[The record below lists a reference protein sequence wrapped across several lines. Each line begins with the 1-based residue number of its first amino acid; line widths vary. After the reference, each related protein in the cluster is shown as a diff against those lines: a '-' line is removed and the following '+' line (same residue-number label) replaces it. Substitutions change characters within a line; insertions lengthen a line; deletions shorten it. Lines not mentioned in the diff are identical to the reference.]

1 MVVEVED
8 IRAVAIFGI
17 GIGIFEIGTETAI
30 AIFEMLEMDLP
41 HSAVIL
47 TAIGVAATGT
57 LTPGIHGSASVAVAP
72 VPRRLLATFA
82 T

>member
-1 MVVEVED
+1 MVEVED
-8 IRAVAIFGI
+8 IRAVGIFGI

-30 AIFEMLEMDLP
+30 VIFEMFVMGLLR
-41 HSAVIL
+41 SAVIL
-47 TAIGVAATGT
+47 TAIGVVATGT
-57 LTPGIHGSASVAVAP
+57 LTPEIHGSALVAVGP